1 MMLSTL
7 IEHAKDMLE
16 CCGDV
21 EVCVSVDVSTADEA
35 SHGNRLYAD
44 VIEVMMGN
52 PVMLLTE
59 PASRN
64 WE

>member
-1 MMLSTL
+1 MLSTL

-16 CCGDV
+16 RCGDV
-21 EVCVSVDVSTADEA
+21 EVCVSVDVSTNDGA
-35 SHGNRLYAD
+35 SHGNRLFAD